1 MPCSPPPPPPP
12 IHIHDRKHRRALLVC
27 EKPLWVVLQLDVALW
42 EQDWRWHCER
52 NFKLSL
58 GDGAV
63 DLFFIDTNP
72 GMSEYQ
78 TAAFANHTGEVTIFW
93 LLLFFLLP

>member
-1 MPCSPPPPPPP
+1 MFT
-12 IHIHDRKHRRALLVC
+12 
-27 EKPLWVVLQLDVALW
+27 VVQLDVALW

-58 GDGAV
+58 GGGKL

-72 GMSEYQ
+72 GISEYQ
-78 TAAFANHTGEVTIFW
+78 TAVFANHTGGPLHVHVKG
-93 LLLFFLLP
+93 LSCSCCQP